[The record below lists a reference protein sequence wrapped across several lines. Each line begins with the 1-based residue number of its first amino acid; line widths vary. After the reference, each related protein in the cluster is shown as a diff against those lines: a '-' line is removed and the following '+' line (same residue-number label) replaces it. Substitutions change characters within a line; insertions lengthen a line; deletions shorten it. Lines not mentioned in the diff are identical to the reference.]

1 MNDSRAR
8 RWRRARPL
16 AAPALLLVSACAS
29 GGDFAAGEPAPLI
42 ADRLVTAT
50 APAQP
55 VHIEFD
61 WSLRDREARFTGA
74 GVARVQSPYRGRL
87 DLFGPRGE
95 AYLTAAIDAEQMH
108 LPTGADD
115 QALPPAALLW
125 AALGVLYPP
134 TGASLVGT
142 STTADGET
150 QLEYAR
156 GGERW
161 RFRLRND
168 MLRSAEWQS
177 GSDGRRTVELEG
189 VVAPGLPQR
198 ALYRDWVAFREL
210 ELTIRTVE
218 VSDAFSDDVFR
229 IPR

>member
-1 MNDSRAR
+1 MNESRVR
-8 RWRRARPL
+8 RWRRARPSAVPAVLL
-16 AAPALLLVSACAS
+16 AAACAT
-29 GGDFAAGEPAPLI
+29 GGDFATGEPAPRI
-42 ADRLVTAT
+42 AERLVAAT

-55 VHIEFD
+55 VHVEFD

-74 GVARVQSPYRGRL
+74 GVARVQPPYRGRL

-95 AYLTAAIDAEQMH
+95 AYLVAAIEAEQMY
-108 LPTGADD
+108 LPPGADA

-134 TGASLVGT
+134 TGATLVGT

-161 RFRLRND
+161 RFRLRDD

-177 GSDGRRTVELEG
+177 GSDGRRTVELQG
-189 VVAPGLPQR
+189 TVDPGLPQR